1 MMYIGINSIAI
12 QNIRVGGYCCLIAGI
27 TKTEALSLLRNADS
41 NKVSNSINKEF
52 DKKPIYNK

>member
-1 MMYIGINSIAI
+1 MIYIGINSIAI
-12 QNIRVGGYCCLIAGI
+12 QNILAGGYSCLIAGI

-52 DKKPIYNK
+52 DNKPIYNK

>member
-12 QNIRVGGYCCLIAGI
+12 QNIRVGGYRCLITGI
-27 TKTEALSLLRNADS
+27 TKTEALSLFRNADS

-52 DKKPIYNK
+52 DNKPIYNK